1 MVAAYRRHADIAIA
15 NVLGSN
21 IFKFLGVLGAGA
33 LIGPLPFSEHIVTV
47 DQWIMLASAVILMPI
62 MVTGWRVSRTE
73 GAALLAAYATYIGSL
88 TIQL

>member
-1 MVAAYRRHADIAIA
+1 MRILQIHNQYQHPGGEDAVVEAERRLLEERGH
-15 NVLGSN
+15 
-21 IFKFLGVLGAGA
+21 
-33 LIGPLPFSEHIVTV
+33 TV